1 MALTGRTAL
10 LVALGALVVGLLL
23 PSWAGIGTVTL
34 PVLLG
39 VLADLALAAPVR
51 TLRFERSGDT
61 TVRLGEAAT
70 VELTVTNPSGRPLR
84 AQLRDA
90 WPPSAWRP
98 GTAFAGSRHALT
110 IPAGERRRLTTPL
123 APTRRGDHHAHRVTV
138 RSLGPLGLAGRQGSH
153 HVPWTL
159 RALPPFTSRKHLPSR
174 LARLRELD
182 GRTSVLAR
190 GQGTEFDS
198 LREYLPGD
206 DVRSIDWRAS
216 ARRNTVAV
224 RTWRP
229 ERDRHI
235 LVVLDTG
242 RTSAGRVGDAPRLD
256 AALDAALLLTALATR
271 AGDRVDLLA
280 HDLHRRGSVI
290 GRSPNEVLP
299 AFTNAMAGLEPALLE
314 TDMRALTACALR
326 MAPRRS
332 LIVLITGL
340 DARPVEEGLLPQ
352 LPLLTRRHEVLLASV
367 ADPRLDELA
376 TARGTVQDVYG
387 AAAAEQTRADRR
399 RTAERLTRHGVTV
412 LDAPPATLPPAL
424 ADAYLALKAAG
435 RL

>member
-10 LVALGALVVGLLL
+10 LAALGALVVGFLL
-23 PSWAGIGTVTL
+23 PSWAGIGAVTL
-34 PVLLG
+34 TVLLG
-39 VLADLALAAPVR
+39 VLVDLAFAAPVR
-51 TLRFERSGDT
+51 TLRFVRSGDT
-61 TVRLGEAAT
+61 SVRLGEPAT
-70 VELTVTNPSGRPLR
+70 VELTVTNPARRPLR
-84 AQLRDA
+84 ALIRDA

-98 GTAFAGSRHALT
+98 GSAIAGSRHT
-110 IPAGERRRLTTPL
+110 ITVPAGERRRITSLL
-123 APTRRGDHHAHRVTV
+123 APTRRGDHHAYRVTV

-153 HVPWTL
+153 HVPWTV
-159 RALPPFTSRKHLPSR
+159 RALPPFPSRKHLPSR

-182 GRTSVLAR
+182 GRTSVLTR

-235 LVVLDTG
+235 LIVLDTG

-256 AALDAALLLTALATR
+256 AALDAALLLTALATK

-280 HDLHRRGSVI
+280 HDLRKRGSVI
-290 GRSPNEVLP
+290 GRSPSEILP
-299 AFTNAMAGLEPALLE
+299 AFTNAMATLQPALLE
-314 TDMRALTACALR
+314 TDMRALTSTVLR
-326 MAPRRS
+326 MAPHRS
-332 LIVLITGL
+332 LIVLLTGL
-340 DARPVEEGLLPQ
+340 DARPVEEGLLPH
-352 LPLLTRRHEVLLASV
+352 LPLLTKRHEVVLASV

-376 TARGTVQDVYG
+376 AARGTVKDVYG

-412 LDAPPATLPPAL
+412 LDAPPAALPPAL
-424 ADAYLALKAAG
+424 ADSYLALKAAG